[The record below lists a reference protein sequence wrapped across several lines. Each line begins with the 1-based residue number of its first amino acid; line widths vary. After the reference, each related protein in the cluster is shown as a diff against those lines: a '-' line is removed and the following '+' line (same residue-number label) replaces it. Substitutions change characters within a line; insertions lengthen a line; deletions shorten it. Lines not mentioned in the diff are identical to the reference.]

1 MLPNKAH
8 FIDCVK
14 TLLKSTTKSVNS
26 YEFSAMSAMLSQVT
40 GISVDDDMA
49 TYHDVKTDAG
59 IAISPVKAAKCFQE
73 VIRTKVFLQGVNEA
87 ISQRLKAIK
96 NDTLHVLYAGTGPY
110 GAILLPL
117 LPLFSGQK
125 VTVHCIDIHRANIE
139 ALKKVIAW
147 LEIRDLVVGVD
158 LADAKQWR
166 PDKGQLPLFDL
177 IISETMNTFLQREP
191 QVRIF
196 AHLCQFLKREG
207 TLIPQEIRTSVELN
221 RVCDEKE
228 EIYRK
233 DLLVLNVKSC
243 RRIARGKD
251 EDFKHEVVLPASD
264 KLYQHMS
271 LNTDIQVYQSHHLG
285 LGQSSLNLQHSRT
298 GLAAEAGQVVKFEY
312 KLTDSPYWE
321 IDIPNAFESL
331 DLCSINDQ
339 GTLGL
344 YYLARFW
351 DKYRRLAFEY
361 YDTTLAKTEFELDIK
376 LAALVGV
383 NLQVLMA
390 KALEFMS
397 SFNAFEAWVDSHVG
411 SISTDAIDRFNG
423 ECTKFQVQ

>member
-14 TLLKSTTKSVNS
+14 TLLKSTTKSIDS
-26 YEFSAMSAMLSQVT
+26 DEFSAMSDMLSQVT

-87 ISQRLKAIK
+87 ISQRLQSIK

-117 LPLFSGQK
+117 LPLFRGQK
-125 VTVHCIDIHRANIE
+125 VAVHCIDLHRANIE

-147 LEIRDLVVGVD
+147 LEVGALVKGID
-158 LADAKQWR
+158 LADATQWL
-166 PDKGQLPLFDL
+166 PDKEKPSSFDI

-196 AHLCQFLKREG
+196 AHLCRYLKREG
-207 TLIPQEIRTSVELN
+207 TLIPEEIRTSVELH
-221 RVCDEKE
+221 RVCNEKE
-228 EIYRK
+228 ETYRQ

-243 RRIARGKD
+243 RRIASGKD
-251 EDFKHEVVLPASD
+251 EDFKHKVVLPASD

-271 LNTDIQVYQSHHLG
+271 LNTDIQVYRSHHLG
-285 LGQSSLNLQHSRT
+285 LGQSSLNLQHSRS

-321 IDIPNAFESL
+321 IDTPNVFESL
-331 DLCSINDQ
+331 DLCSINSQ

-361 YDTTLAKTEFELDIK
+361 YDATLAESEFELDIK
-376 LAALVGV
+376 LATLLGV
-383 NLQVLMA
+383 NLQELMA

-397 SFNAFEAWVDSHVG
+397 SFNAFEAWVDSQVG
-411 SISTDAIDRFNG
+411 SISADTINRFNG
-423 ECTKFQVQ
+423 ECAKHQAH